1 MAPSTA
7 SKVPT
12 DEATLEADLLTA
24 HATHDTVR
32 LAHLYALAAKMS
44 EDAGRSEEAGYRTT
58 QAYVFALEC
67 GDTDL
72 ITTLKRKLIAAGR
85 EE

>member
-1 MAPSTA
+1 MAPSTD
-7 SKVPT
+7 SEVPT
-12 DEATLEADLLTA
+12 DEATLEAELLNA
-24 HATHDTVR
+24 HAGHDTER
-32 LAHLYALAAKMS
+32 LAQLYALAAKIS